1 MSEELVNKIDLAIEK
16 LVDDITDDKM
26 LMEFRAETIN
36 ALAALVE
43 ARALVIKITKEHLFV
58 K

>member
-26 LMEFRAETIN
+26 LMEFRAETIK

-43 ARALVIKITKEHLFV
+43 ARALWS
-58 K
+58 